1 MKRIYI
7 DDKLYRIAKDYAKDP
22 FAKRKDVRFKRPLVL
37 LQELY
42 DALPAKARPYREY
55 IQKIIQEYEVLNCLK
70 PSLMDAKKQEFDQI
84 LSAAALERPVT
95 IGTKKQE
102 FYKWIVKALQYDSLR
117 KSDYIRNSGYLGL
130 SIKTC
135 VYCNAQLAV
144 VVEKTTGETQAKFQL
159 DHIRPKSKYPFL
171 AISFF
176 NLCPSCGNCNSVK
189 NDNSVKFD
197 LYTEDSEDDLN
208 PFLFYVT
215 KESIIKYMKSYDE
228 ECLQVGFLSTDGYRA
243 LSKNHDKI
251 FSITGIYNTQKDI
264 VAELIQK
271 KAIYTESYKRHLAER
286 FKGLFKDESIIN
298 RLIIG
303 NYDAVED
310 IHKRPMAK
318 FTQDIARQLNLI
330 K

>member
-7 DDKLYRIAKDYAKDP
+7 DDKLYRIAKIYAKDP
-22 FAKRKDVRFKRPLVL
+22 FAKRTGYFQRPPELLRKLYSDLPVREVR
-37 LQELY
+37 
-42 DALPAKARPYREY
+42 YRTY
-55 IQKIIQEYEVLNCLK
+55 IQKIIDEYESLNCLK
-70 PSLMDAKKQEFDQI
+70 PSEVTHTKQEFDRI
-84 LSAAALERPVT
+84 LPEADLCKTFT
-95 IGTKKQE
+95 IGGEPAK
-102 FYKWIVKALQYDSLR
+102 FYELIISSLRYGELR
-117 KSDYIRNSGYLGL
+117 KSDYIRNSGYLRL

-144 VVEKTTGETQAKFQL
+144 VVEKTTGRTQAKFQL

-176 NLCPSCGNCNSVK
+176 NLCPSCGNCNAAKS
-189 NDNSVKFD
+189 DNPVKFD
-197 LYTEDSEDDLN
+197 LYTDNPNDDLN

-215 KESIIKYMKSYDE
+215 KASIVEYLKSHNE
-228 ECLQVGFLSTDGYRA
+228 ERLEVGFLSTDGHRA
-243 LSKNHDKI
+243 LSDNHNNN

-271 KAIYTESYKRHLAER
+271 KEIYTEIYKQHLAKE
-286 FKGLFKDESIIN
+286 FKALFKDVSVIN

-318 FTQDIARQLNLI
+318 FTQDIARQLHLI

>member
-22 FAKRKDVRFKRPLVL
+22 FARRKDVRFKRPSVL

-42 DALPAKARPYREY
+42 DALPAKARQYRKY
-55 IQKIIQEYEVLNCLK
+55 IQKIIKEYEALNCLK

-84 LSAAALERPVT
+84 LPDTELCKTFIIGGKRSMFYELVVNALKYNE
-95 IGTKKQE
+95 
-102 FYKWIVKALQYDSLR
+102 LR
-117 KSDYIRNSGYLGL
+117 KSDYIRHSGYLGL

-135 VYCNAQLAV
+135 IYCNAQLAV
-144 VVEKTTGETQAKFQL
+144 VVEKTAGGTQAKFQL

-176 NLCPSCGNCNSVK
+176 NLCPSCGNCNSAKSK
-189 NDNSVKFD
+189 NTVKFD
-197 LYTEDSEDDLN
+197 LYTDNPKDDLN
-208 PFLFYVT
+208 PFLFYIT
-215 KESIIKYMKSYDE
+215 QESIVKYMKSYDE
-228 ECLQVGFLSTDGYRA
+228 ECLKVGFLSTDGYQV
-243 LSKNHDKI
+243 LSKDHDKN

-271 KAIYTESYKRHLAER
+271 KEIYTESYKRHLAER

>member
-7 DDKLYRIAKDYAKDP
+7 DDKLYHIAKDYAKDP
-22 FAKRKDVRFKRPLVL
+22 FARRRKDFKRPPVL

-42 DALPAKARPYREY
+42 AALPEEDASYREY
-55 IQKIIQEYEVLNCLK
+55 VQKIIDEYEDLNCLK
-70 PSLMDAKKQEFDQI
+70 PSEVARTKRKFDRILPEADLGKMFTIEGESAK
-84 LSAAALERPVT
+84 
-95 IGTKKQE
+95 
-102 FYKWIVKALQYDSLR
+102 FYDLIIKALRYDDLR
-117 KSDYIRNSGYLGL
+117 KSDYIHNSGYLGL

-144 VVEKTTGETQAKFQL
+144 VVEKTAGGTQAKFQL

-197 LYTEDSEDDLN
+197 LYTEDSKDDLN

-215 KESIIKYMKSYDE
+215 KDSIVKYMKSYDE
-228 ECLQVGFLSTDGYRA
+228 ECLKVGFLSTDGYQA
-243 LSKNHDKI
+243 LSKDHDKN

-271 KAIYTESYKRHLAER
+271 KEIYTESYKRHLAKQ
-286 FKGLFKDESIIN
+286 FKDLFKDESIIN

-303 NYDAVED
+303 NYDTVED